1 MSSHFYNEQLYPLQD
16 KVMHLMGSIES
27 PFYLTGGTFLSRYI
41 IHHRYSDDLDFFA
54 NAIPDF
60 HEQVDK
66 IMEGVKREIPNVEL
80 SNKQDSYVRFYVY
93 EGETILKIEFVNDVK
108 YSVGQKGK
116 APSGIKL
123 DTWQNVLSNK
133 VTALSRLAAKDYV
146 DILFLSFRYSF
157 NWENIIDE
165 AKRKDASV
173 YEIEV
178 SQYFFNFNLT
188 KLNEVNFPDTFAPGL
203 ITSTYFQTLARES
216 LHGFDNSLYG
226 KKLQSV

>member
-16 KVMHLMGSIES
+16 KVMGLMGSIES
-27 PFYLTGGTFLSRYI
+27 PFYLTGGTLLSRYI
-41 IHHRYSDDLDFFA
+41 LHHRYSDDLDFFA

-108 YSVGQKGK
+108 YTVGQKGN

-146 DILFLSFRYSF
+146 DILFLSFRYAF
-157 NWENIIDE
+157 NWEYIIDE

-203 ITSTYFQTLARES
+203 ITAPYFQTLARES
-216 LHGFDNSLYG
+216 LHGFDNSLCG
-226 KKLQSV
+226 QTLH